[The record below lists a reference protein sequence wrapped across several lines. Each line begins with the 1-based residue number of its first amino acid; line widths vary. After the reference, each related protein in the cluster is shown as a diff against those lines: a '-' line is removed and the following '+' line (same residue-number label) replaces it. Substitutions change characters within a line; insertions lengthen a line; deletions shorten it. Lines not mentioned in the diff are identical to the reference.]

1 MIKMSPKPLPD
12 IRGIIAD
19 LDGVVY
25 RGNTPIDSAVESFV
39 HWREAGIPYCFVTN
53 NSTRTTIEVAAKLT
67 TMGVPTSPDQ
77 VVSSATG
84 TSAILRKTWPRGGRA
99 FVLGASSLVGA
110 VEEAGFEI
118 AESDVDCVVVGL
130 DRSLT
135 YERLD
140 RAVGLVLSGAKLIG
154 TNPDVLLPKD
164 DGFEPGAGSL
174 LAAIVAATRVEPLIV
189 GKPQP
194 HLIHDAVA
202 RLGIDHAQ
210 AIMIGDQLET
220 DIVAAQKA
228 EVFSVLVETGVPNP
242 ANSGVVPDL
251 AVPTLVSLGQAMEM
265 RARS

>member
-1 MIKMSPKPLPD
+1 MTKTSANPLPD
-12 IRGIIAD
+12 IRGIISD

-25 RGNTPIDSAVESFV
+25 RGNTPIDSAVESFAI
-39 HWREAGIPYCFVTN
+39 WREAGIPYCFVTN
-53 NSTRTTIEVAAKLT
+53 NSTRTTVEVAAKLT
-67 TMGVPTSPDQ
+67 AMGVPTSSDQ
-77 VVSSATG
+77 VISSATG
-84 TSAILRKTWPRGGRA
+84 TNVILRRIWPQGGRA
-99 FVLGASSLVGA
+99 FVLGASSLVEA

-118 AESDVDCVVVGL
+118 AEADVDCVVVGL

-135 YERLD
+135 YDRLD

-164 DGFEPGAGSL
+164 KGFEPGAGSL

-202 RLGIDHAQ
+202 RLGIDHTQ

-220 DIVAAQKA
+220 DIVAARKA
-228 EVFSVLVETGVPNP
+228 GVFSILVETGVPNP
-242 ANSGVVPDL
+242 VNSELIPDL
-251 AVPTLVSLGQAMEM
+251 TVPTLVSLELAMAAST
-265 RARS
+265 R

>member
-1 MIKMSPKPLPD
+1 MTKMSYKPLPD
-12 IRGIIAD
+12 TRGIIAD

-25 RGNTPIDSAVESFV
+25 RGHTPIDSAVESFAI
-39 HWREAGIPYCFVTN
+39 WREAGIPYCFVTN
-53 NSTRTTIEVAAKLT
+53 NSTRTTAEVAAKLT
-67 TMGVPTSPDQ
+67 AMGIPTSPDQ
-77 VVSSATG
+77 VISSATG
-84 TSAILRKTWPRGGRA
+84 TNAILRKAWPRGGRA
-99 FVLGASSLVGA
+99 FVLGAPSLVQA
-110 VEEAGFEI
+110 VEDAGLDI
-118 AESDVDCVVVGL
+118 AETGVDCVVVGL

-174 LAAIVAATRVEPLIV
+174 LAAIVAATRVEPIIV

-202 RLGIDHAQ
+202 CLGIRHEH
-210 AIMIGDQLET
+210 AIMIGDQLDT

-228 EVFSVLVETGVPNP
+228 GVFSVLVETGVPNP
-242 ANSGVVPDL
+242 VNGKVLPDL
-251 AVPTLVSLGQAMEM
+251 VVPTLVSLRQAM
-265 RARS
+265 AVCTI